1 MEREIFI
8 CTKMEE
14 LQMKKLWQLWM
25 TSALAVLLLVGCS
38 QEEAKPVEDKDTTQ
52 EEATIEETE
61 FPITMTDAVG
71 NEITLEEAPKT
82 IVSMLPSNTE
92 ILFAL
97 GLNEEII
104 GVNDYDNYPEEA
116 LEKEKIGGMEF
127 NVEKI
132 VSMNPEIVF
141 AHESMLGAGDAGLQ
155 QIRDAGVKVFVVKNA
170 ADFNETYTTIEQ
182 IGRATGKLPEAQ
194 KIVEDMKAKVE
205 EVKAK
210 VANVETKKTVFVET
224 SDVPEIYTPGK
235 GTFMQEIL
243 DMVNAENIAADQEGW
258 FMIAPEEIVNRNPD
272 VIIVM
277 YSYVEGIVDS
287 VKARDGFDTIN
298 AVKNDAVVQVDENLT
313 SRTGPRLAEGLEEVA
328 KAIYPEAFSE

>member
-1 MEREIFI
+1 M
-8 CTKMEE
+8 
-14 LQMKKLWQLWM
+14 Q
-25 TSALAVLLLVGCS
+25 
-38 QEEAKPVEDKDTTQ
+38 
-52 EEATIEETE
+52 
-61 FPITMTDAVG
+61 
-71 NEITLEEAPKT
+71 
-82 IVSMLPSNTE
+82 PSNTE

-97 GLNEEII
+97 GLNDEIV

-132 VSMNPEIVF
+132 VAMNPDIVF
-141 AHESMLGAGDAGLQ
+141 AHESALGVGEAGFQ
-155 QIRDAGVKVFVVKNA
+155 QIRDAGVKVYVVKNA
-170 ADFNETYTTIEQ
+170 TDFNETYTTIEE
-182 IGRATGKLPEAQ
+182 IGRATGKSEEAQ
-194 KIVEDMKAKVE
+194 QIVEDMKAKVA
-205 EVKAK
+205 EVKEK
-210 VANVETKKTVFVET
+210 VAKVETKKTVFVET

-235 GTFMQEIL
+235 ETFMQEIL

-258 FMIAPEEIVNRNPD
+258 FKIEPEEIVNRNPD

-287 VKARDGFDTIN
+287 VKARDGFDSIT
-298 AVKNDAVVQVDENLT
+298 AVKNNEVIQVDENLT

>member
-1 MEREIFI
+1 
-8 CTKMEE
+8 
-14 LQMKKLWQLWM
+14 MKKLWQLWM
-25 TSALAVLLLVGCS
+25 TSALAVLLLVGCG
-38 QEEAKPVEDKDTTQ
+38 QEEVKPEENTGNTQ
-52 EEATIEETE
+52 QETVVEETT

-71 NEITLEEAPKT
+71 TEITLEEAPKT
-82 IVSMLPSNTE
+82 IVSMQPSNTE

-97 GLNEEII
+97 GLNDEIV

-132 VSMNPEIVF
+132 LAMNPDIVF
-141 AHESMLGAGDAGLQ
+141 AHESALGVGEAGFQ
-155 QIRDAGVKVFVVKNA
+155 QIRDAGVKVYVVKNA
-170 ADFNETYTTIEQ
+170 TDFNETYTTIEE
-182 IGRATGKLPEAQ
+182 IGRATGKSEEAQ
-194 KIVEDMKAKVE
+194 QIVEDMKAKVA
-205 EVKAK
+205 EVKEK
-210 VANVETKKTVFVET
+210 VAKVETKKTVFVET

-235 GTFMQEIL
+235 ETFMQEIL

-258 FMIAPEEIVNRNPD
+258 FKIEPEEIVNRNPE

-287 VKARDGFDTIN
+287 VKARDGFDSIT
-298 AVKNDAVVQVDENLT
+298 AVKNNEVIQVDENLT

>member
-1 MEREIFI
+1 
-8 CTKMEE
+8 
-14 LQMKKLWQLWM
+14 MKKLSQLWI
-25 TSALAVLLLVGCS
+25 TSILAVLVLLAGCGTNG
-38 QEEAKPVEDKDTTQ
+38 EKKPVENNGSTEQQTEQ
-52 EEATIEETE
+52 VEAA
-61 FPITMTDAVG
+61 FPITITDAVD

-82 IVSMLPSNTE
+82 IVSMMPSNTE

-97 GLNEEII
+97 GLNEEIV

-132 VSMNPEIVF
+132 VSMNPDIVF
-141 AHESMLGAGDAGLQ
+141 AHESGLGTGEAGLQ

-170 ADFNETYTTIEQ
+170 ANFDETYSTIEQ
-182 IGRATGKLPEAQ
+182 IGRATGKLEEAE

-205 EVKAK
+205 EVKEK
-210 VANVETKKTVFVET
+210 VAKVETKKTVFVET

-258 FMIAPEEIVNRNPD
+258 FKIDPEEIVNRNPD
-272 VIIVM
+272 TIIVM
-277 YSYVEGIVDS
+277 YSYVPNIVES
-287 VKARDGFDTIN
+287 VKARDGFDSIT
-298 AVKNDAVVQVDENLT
+298 AVKNNAVIQVDENLT